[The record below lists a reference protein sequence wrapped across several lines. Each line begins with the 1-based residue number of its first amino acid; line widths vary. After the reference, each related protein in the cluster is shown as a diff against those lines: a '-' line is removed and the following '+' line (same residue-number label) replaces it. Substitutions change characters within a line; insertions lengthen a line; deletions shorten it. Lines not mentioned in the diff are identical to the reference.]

1 MGSFGP
7 GKVMGGAG
15 GAGVTDFAL
24 GVLRFLVEAEA
35 EGILLAAEDALE
47 GTEWVDDRDTT
58 TGV

>member
-7 GKVMGGAG
+7 GKVMSGG
-15 GAGVTDFAL
+15 GAGVADFAL

-47 GTEWVDDRDTT
+47 GIDRVDDRDAT